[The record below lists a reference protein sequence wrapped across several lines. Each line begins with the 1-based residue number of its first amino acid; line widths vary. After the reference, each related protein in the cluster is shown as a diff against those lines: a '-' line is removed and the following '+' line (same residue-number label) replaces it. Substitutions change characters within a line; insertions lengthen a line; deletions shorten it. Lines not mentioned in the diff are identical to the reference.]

1 MLSLKLMNAPNQMAN
16 ETIIVSIEYLNSHP
30 VRVSIDIKNNTV
42 DIRKIGKK
50 TLIRKL
56 ANGDQVAAVLLFSS
70 SSKFSFQG

>member
-1 MLSLKLMNAPNQMAN
+1 MLSLKLMNAPNQIAN

-56 ANGDQVAAVLLFSS
+56 AKVD
-70 SSKFSFQG
+70 

>member
-1 MLSLKLMNAPNQMAN
+1 MAN

-56 ANGDQVAAVLLFSS
+56 ANGDQVAAVLLLSS
-70 SSKFSFQG
+70 SSSYST